1 MDPMVSMSMTDLPE
15 IPHHHMIGSS
25 PVALAQVDPGRLRA
39 IIAAGTDHY
48 GQRTL
53 ALADAISRRWLT
65 ACANPYAREIAEI
78 AAVAGSPGAFLLNLS
93 YEWTCTTSAT
103 ADPSGTGNRMLRTLD
118 WPLRGLGG
126 NVVVATMEGAAGVYE
141 NVTWPG
147 FAGVAT
153 AMAPGRFSGAINQPP
168 MRKWS
173 PSCWLDWGINRCRL
187 WRRRA
192 LPPVHVLRQVFDTC
206 QTYAEAK
213 KVLIETPLA
222 MPAFFTLSGTE
233 PGEGC
238 VIEREEDVAH
248 VREAPA
254 SVANHWIAAYIAGR
268 YRGLDSQGRHKLME
282 SLSDDVPDD
291 FSWMQ
296 APILNETT
304 RLAVVSNAKR
314 GLLIVQ
320 GWESGTPATQI
331 FRYCVPAFL

>member
-1 MDPMVSMSMTDLPE
+1 MGLKANTPLADLPE
-15 IPHHHMIGSS
+15 IPHHNMLGSGA
-25 PVALAQVDPGRLRA
+25 VALAKGDLERFHA
-39 IIAAGTDHY
+39 IIAASTDHY
-48 GQRTL
+48 GQG
-53 ALADAISRRWLT
+53 ALVVGDSISRHWLA
-65 ACANPYAREIAEI
+65 ACANPYATEIAEI
-78 AAVAGSPGAFLLNLS
+78 AAIAGTPGGFLLNLS

-103 ADPSGTGNRMLRTLD
+103 ADPSGSGNRMLRTLD
-118 WPLRGLGG
+118 WPLQGLGK
-126 NVVVATMEGAAGVYE
+126 NVVVATMEGAAGIYE

-206 QTYAEAK
+206 RTYGEAK
-213 KVLIETPLA
+213 KVLSETPLA

-238 VIEREEDVAH
+238 VIEREENATH

-254 SVANHWIAAYIAGR
+254 SVANHWVAVDIPGR
-268 YRGLDSQGRHKLME
+268 YRGVDSLGRFKLME
-282 SLSDDVPDD
+282 SLKDGVLDD
-291 FSWMQ
+291 FSWMRS
-296 APILNETT
+296 PILNKTT
-304 RLAVVSNAKR
+304 RLAVVANAKR
-314 GLLIVQ
+314 GLLMVQ
-320 GWESGTPATQI
+320 GWETDGPATQI
-331 FRYCVPAFL
+331 FRCCNPA